1 MYKLKRREE
10 LEENNKKNI
19 LKNDKKKFGR
29 NYISS
34 DLN

>member
-19 LKNDKKKFGR
+19 FKKNKKSLGV
-29 NYISS
+29 ITVH
-34 DLN
+34 